1 MEGLFQ
7 PIHLVFL
14 MLLTWVL
21 LVPIAIAIWVAR
33 YRRSHCTWQLAKAK
47 RRLRVGIRIL
57 VYWLLI
63 PVLGLVLNSASA
75 FVLVMIVCWF
85 VPVVGVYQIS
95 KAVYRQRDIKS
106 AILTALAP

>member
-7 PIHLVFL
+7 PMHLIFILIV
-14 MLLTWVL
+14 VL
-21 LVPIAIAIWVAR
+21 LLYAPIAIAITVAR
-33 YRRSHCTWQLAKAK
+33 YRRSHCAWPLAKAR